1 MSETTNTTG
10 GEKKARLLE
19 SIKQLITTRM
29 NEDEDE
35 DEDDDEKNT
44 PGMPALSTEREQASI
59 TYKESKIHK
68 NQPKNEVKLD
78 SLIGNLT

>member
-1 MSETTNTTG
+1 MSETTNTTA

-19 SIKQLITTRM
+19 NIKQLITSRM
-29 NEDEDE
+29 NEDE

-44 PGMPALSTEREQASI
+44 PGIPALSTEREQVSI
-59 TYKESKIHK
+59 TDKVSKIHK
-68 NQPKNEVKLD
+68 NQPENEVKLD